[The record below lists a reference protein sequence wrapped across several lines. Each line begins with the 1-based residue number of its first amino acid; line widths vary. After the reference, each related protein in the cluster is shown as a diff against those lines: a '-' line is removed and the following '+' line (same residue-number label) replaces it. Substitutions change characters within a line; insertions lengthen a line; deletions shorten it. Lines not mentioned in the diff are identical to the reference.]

1 MSVFLRIS
9 IMAIVAAVIG
19 WITNLL
25 AIKMIFRPLYPI
37 KLPLIGWE
45 IQGIIP
51 KRRDEIAINIGRMV
65 EEELISIED
74 IVELISQDENRDRLM
89 FNIKRNVN
97 RVVDEKIPS
106 LVPSFIRQNIFKYI
120 SKSIDEEADK
130 FLESVAR
137 GVLEGSGSSMSIAQM
152 VEDKI
157 NGFDLLTLEDMIL
170 SISKRELK
178 HIEVLGG
185 VLGFIIGIIQGILML
200 FLP

>member
-130 FLESVAR
+130 FLESVVR
-137 GVLEGSGSSMSIAQM
+137 GVLEESGSSMSIAQM